1 MGSNIREIIRGL
13 GVRALMFVDVSLL
26 MVSFGLAAL
35 LSARSCNWATI
46 EQFFASKISLSSFA
60 FFAIA
65 ILICRSSLSLCNL
78 YESKRLST
86 TSAEA
91 ADVLRAVSIATL
103 FLWCGARLFSI
114 LHSRSYFLLA
124 FWAIASALIIATRT
138 SVRYFLAAIRRR
150 GRNGHHI
157 LVLGSNARAIEF
169 GRRIEAMPERGLRLL
184 GFVDDEWPGLQEFK
198 EAGYRLACT
207 NAGIVEFLRKNVVD
221 EIAIFLPLRSFY
233 ERAADVAK
241 LAKQYEIL
249 VRLDTDVFDLKFA
262 HARANATGGTS
273 QIIASGS
280 GFDGW
285 QLLLKRG
292 IDIIGSFS
300 LLIILSPVFL
310 IVAALI
316 KLTSPGGPVFFA
328 QKRVGINKRHF
339 TMFKFRTMVP
349 AAESIQE
356 KFAHLNE
363 MTGPAFKIRNDPR
376 ITPLGHILRKTSI
389 DELPQLFNVL
399 AGDMSLVGPR
409 AMSLRD
415 YQLFNQDWQRRR
427 FSVPPGITCLWQVHG
442 RNTIPFEQWM
452 ILDMQYIDGWSLWLD
467 IKILALTVPAVFKGM
482 GAS

>member
-1 MGSNIREIIRGL
+1 MGPNIREIIRRMSF
-13 GVRALMFVDVSLL
+13 RALMVVDIALL
-26 MVSFGLAAL
+26 MVSFGLAGL

-46 EQFFASKISLSSFA
+46 AQFFTGKISVSSFA

-65 ILICRSSLSLCNL
+65 ILVCRGSFSLCNL

-86 TSAEA
+86 RSAEA
-91 ADVLRAVSIATL
+91 ADVLRAVTVSTL

-114 LHSRSYFLLA
+114 LHSRSYFLVA
-124 FWAIASALIIATRT
+124 FWAIASSLIIATRIL
-138 SVRYFLAAIRRR
+138 VRYLLAGVRRR
-150 GRNGHHI
+150 GRNVHHI

-169 GRRIEAMPERGLRLL
+169 GRRIEAMPERGYRLL
-184 GFVDDEWPGLQEFK
+184 GFVDDEWPGLAEFR
-198 EAGYRLACT
+198 EAGFRLACT
-207 NAGIVEFLRKNVVD
+207 NAGIAEFLRKNVVD

-233 ERAADVAK
+233 ERAAGVAN
-241 LAKQYEIL
+241 LAKQHGIL

-262 HARANATGGTS
+262 HARTDATGGSS

-292 IDIIGSFS
+292 IDVVGSLA
-300 LLIILSPVFL
+300 LLIIFSPLFL
-310 IVAALI
+310 IVAVLI

-328 QKRVGINKRHF
+328 QKRVGINKRQF
-339 TMFKFRTMVP
+339 TIFKFRTMVP

-356 KFAHLNE
+356 MLAHLNE

-415 YQLFNQDWQRRR
+415 YQLFSEDWQRRR

-442 RNTIPFEQWM
+442 RNTIPFDQWM
-452 ILDMQYIDGWSLWLD
+452 ILDMRYIDGWSLWLD
-467 IKILALTVPAVFKGM
+467 IKILALTIPAVFRGL
-482 GAS
+482 GAG